1 MGQVDEVSGFFN
13 SLEVLQDIPIVK
25 AAVAYD
31 DPNTGETYVII
42 INQALYFGEQLTHI
56 LLNPN

>member
-1 MGQVDEVSGFFN
+1 MRYFN